1 MQDCY
6 VDFCIFESKEN
17 WLTMQ
22 KKLYPLSG
30 FGRVRYGSK
39 NVRFVNGI
47 SENAFYKLSDDY
59 RYVSIIFFGEPVCIY
74 RVRNIQRT
82 PIRDIFMDKTP
93 TRAALDKALFNLK
106 YQKRIHDENTM
117 LLKYAKDNKHIRS
130 SRRWY
135 DDLPGQCGY
144 Y

>member
-1 MQDCY
+1 
-6 VDFCIFESKEN
+6 
-17 WLTMQ
+17 MQ

-39 NVRFVNGI
+39 NVRFVNGM
-47 SENAFYKLSDDY
+47 SD
-59 RYVSIIFFGEPVCIY
+59 EPVCIY

-93 TRAALDKALFNLK
+93 TRAALDTALFNLK